1 MGQLGRPLMVG
12 GIEVS
17 NRFLRS
23 ATMEN
28 MAGAHGQ
35 VRRDLLRLYH
45 DLAVGGCGLII
56 TGATAVTADGRA
68 WAQQLGA
75 WGDAQVEGLS
85 RLARLI
91 HRSNPAARCAV
102 QLHHVGSAGG
112 GYSYGSLTQGFDL
125 NQAPE
130 DQITEL
136 ARAFGRAA
144 ARVRQA
150 GFDAVAVHGAH
161 GYLVSQFFS
170 PVFNQRQDDWGG
182 SRENRGRFFLL
193 VQEAIRREVGDG
205 FPVLWKMNTHDFLPE
220 GASREDYLWLAGQ
233 LAQAGAALIEL
244 SGGVKEQAKL
254 RNQLRRE
261 AGERE
266 AYFLPA
272 LEAFRSAVGDT
283 PLALTGGMRSREVM
297 EQVLAAGAD
306 MVGLSRPL
314 ISEPDL
320 PARLLHGPDRRRSR
334 CTSCNQCLL
343 TIANEP
349 LCCLEFDSFAR
360 SIKDL

>member
-1 MGQLGRPLMVG
+1 MGQLSRPLDVG
-12 GIEVS
+12 GMQIS

-28 MAGAHGQ
+28 MAGANGQ

-45 DLAVGGCGLII
+45 ELAVGGCGLII
-56 TGATAVTADGRA
+56 TGATAITADGRA

-75 WGDAQVEGLS
+75 WDDAQVEGLS

-91 HRSNPAARCAV
+91 HRSNPTARCAV

-125 NQAPE
+125 NRAA
-130 DQITEL
+130 DADITEL

-144 ARVRQA
+144 ERVQRA

-170 PVFNQRQDDWGG
+170 PVFNQRQDGWGG
-182 SRENRGRFFLL
+182 SRENRGRFPLL
-193 VQEAIRREVGDG
+193 VQEVIRREVGPD
-205 FPVLWKMNTHDFLPE
+205 FPVLWKMNTDDFLPE
-220 GASREDYLWLAGQ
+220 GAGREDYLWLAGL

-266 AYFLPA
+266 AYFLPV

-297 EQVLAAGAD
+297 EGVLAAGAD

-314 ISEPDL
+314 ICEPDF
-320 PARLLHGPDRRRSR
+320 PNRLLNGPDRRRSR
-334 CTSCNQCLL
+334 CTSCNRCLL
-343 TIANEP
+343 SVASEP
-349 LCCLEFDSFAR
+349 LTCMEFDPFEKVIR
-360 SIKDL
+360 DI

>member
-1 MGQLGRPLMVG
+1 M
-12 GIEVS
+12 EVS

-28 MAGAHGQ
+28 MAGAGGQ

-56 TGATAVTADGRA
+56 TGATAITAEGRA

-75 WGDAQVEGLS
+75 WNDSQVEGLS

-91 HRSNPAARCAV
+91 HGSNPTARCAV
-102 QLHHVGSAGG
+102 QLHHAGAAGS
-112 GYSYGSLTQGFDL
+112 GYSYGSLAQGFDL
-125 NQAPE
+125 NKAAE
-130 DQITEL
+130 AEIAEL

-170 PVFNQRQDDWGG
+170 PVLNQRQDGWGG
-182 SRENRGRFFLL
+182 SRENRARFFLL
-193 VQEAIRREVGDG
+193 VQQEIRRAAGKD
-205 FPVLWKMNTHDFLPE
+205 FPVLWKMNTNDFLPQ
-220 GASREDYLWLAGQ
+220 GAGREDYAWLAGQ
-233 LAQAGAALIEL
+233 LAQAGAGLIEL
-244 SGGVKEQAKL
+244 SGGVREQAKL
-254 RNQLRRE
+254 RNRLRRE

-272 LEAFRSAVGDT
+272 LEAFRKSVGGT
-283 PLALTGGMRSREVM
+283 PLALTGGLRSREAM
-297 EQVLAAGAD
+297 EEVLAAGAD

-314 ISEPDL
+314 ISEPDF
-320 PARLLHGPDRRRSR
+320 PNRLLRGPDRRRSR

-343 TIANEP
+343 TIA
-349 LCCLEFDSFAR
+349 
-360 SIKDL
+360 KDL